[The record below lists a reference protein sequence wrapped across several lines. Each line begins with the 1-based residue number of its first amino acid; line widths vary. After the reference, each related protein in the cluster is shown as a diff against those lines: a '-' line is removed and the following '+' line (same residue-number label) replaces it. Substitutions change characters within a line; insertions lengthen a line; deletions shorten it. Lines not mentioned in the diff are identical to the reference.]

1 MMNVSHLADRIL
13 KVMSVQRFSL
23 HDGPG
28 IRTTVFLQGCPLHC
42 PWCSNP
48 ESQPFHPVQRYKRQ
62 RCIGCLRCVNVC
74 PIGCI
79 TAGKDG
85 LPDFDRTRC
94 YGCGAC
100 ERMCPGEAISIS
112 GKEMSVGDIMQ
123 LITRDKDYYI
133 NSGGGV
139 TFSGGEAFMQ
149 PEGLLAILTLLKA
162 EGINTAIETCGHA
175 DSRWMLQAEPLTD
188 LFLYDIKHSD
198 PDVFQKVTGGNLQ
211 LVVENL
217 KLLSPSGKV
226 VVRVPC
232 IPGFNCTPEVINGIF
247 NISVRN
253 GVNEVH
259 LLPYHTLGADKYTQL
274 SRAYSGF
281 GESLKTE
288 DLTGYAE
295 QGKSLGL
302 IVKIGG

>member
-1 MMNVSHLADRIL
+1 
-13 KVMSVQRFSL
+13 
-23 HDGPG
+23 
-28 IRTTVFLQGCPLHC
+28 
-42 PWCSNP
+42 
-48 ESQPFHPVQRYKRQ
+48 
-62 RCIGCLRCVNVC
+62 
-74 PIGCI
+74 
-79 TAGKDG
+79 
-85 LPDFDRTRC
+85 
-94 YGCGAC
+94 
-100 ERMCPGEAISIS
+100 
-112 GKEMSVGDIMQ
+112 MSVGDIMQ

-175 DSRWMLQAEPLTD
+175 DPRWMLQAEPLTD
-188 LFLYDIKHSD
+188 LFLFDIKHSD

-259 LLPYHTLGADKYTQL
+259 LLPYHTLGVDKYTQL